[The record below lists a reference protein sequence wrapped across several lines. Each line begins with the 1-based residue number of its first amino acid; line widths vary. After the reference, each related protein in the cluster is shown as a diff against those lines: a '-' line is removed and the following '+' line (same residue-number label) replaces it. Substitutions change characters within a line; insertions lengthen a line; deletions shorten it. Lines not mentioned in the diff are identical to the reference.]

1 MAQPTIVRTL
11 FVCMGNICRSP
22 MAQGVME
29 HRVRERGWAEWLIVD
44 SAGTH
49 DYHIGKPPDPRAV
62 AAALG
67 RGLAIGAQRARQVAG
82 GDFEVFDYI
91 LAMDRA
97 NREALR
103 ELGPPALGRKVHLL
117 LDFAPEI
124 GEKEIPDP
132 YYGGALGFERVLDL
146 VEFGIEGLLADIE
159 RRRAARR

>member
-103 ELGPPALGRKVHLL
+103 ELGPPASGHKVHLL

>member
-103 ELGPPALGRKVHLL
+103 ELGPPALGHKVHLL